1 LFSRASGQSFIFA
14 GYSKGLKGFMKH
26 LFRFIFSRVFW
37 INLALAIIVVIAIVF
52 GSMQYLKSYS
62 MHGETITVP
71 DLRGTHFNAL
81 EDALYNRHLRYLIV
95 DSVYSDSHK
104 PGVVV
109 NQNPDAD
116 AQVKKGRTIYL
127 TVNAILPPLVTVRDM
142 SGLSRRQA
150 LSMLEV
156 MGLQMDSITYKPDIC
171 LDCVLEIRHKGQ
183 VLKGGTKIKKGDKVT
198 LVLGSGREGKVLVPK
213 FIGLTYSE
221 AKTSIQNN
229 FLTVGAVLECEGCV
243 TREDSL
249 RAKVYRQIPP
259 YYQNSRSTM
268 AMGQPVDLF
277 LTNDSLKVGTPELLD
292 DDDFDSDFDTESE
305 SED

>member
-37 INLALAIIVVIAIVF
+37 INLALAILVVIAIVF

-183 VLKGGTKIKKGDKVT
+183 ILKGGTKIKKGDKVT
-198 LVLGSGREGKVLVPK
+198 LVLGAGSEGKVLVPK
-213 FIGLTYSE
+213 FIGLTYPE

-229 FLTVGAVLECEGCV
+229 FLTLGDVLECEGCV
-243 TREDSL
+243 TQEDSMIA
-249 RAKVYRQIPP
+249 RVYRQIPP
-259 YYQNSRSTM
+259 YYQNNRSTM

-277 LTNDSLKVGTPELLD
+277 LTIDTLKINSPELLN
-292 DDDFDSDFDTESE
+292 DDDFDSDFETESE

>member
-1 LFSRASGQSFIFA
+1 
-14 GYSKGLKGFMKH
+14 MKH

-37 INLALAIIVVIAIVF
+37 INLALAILVAIAIVF
-52 GSMQYLKSYS
+52 GSMKYLKSYS

-81 EDALYNRHLRYLIV
+81 DDVLYDRHLQYLII
-95 DSVYSDSHK
+95 DSVHSDSHK

-116 AQVKKGRTIYL
+116 SQVKEGRTIYL

-150 LSMLEV
+150 LSMLDV
-156 MGLQMDSITYKPDIC
+156 MGLQLDSISYKPDIC
-171 LDCVLEIRHKGQ
+171 LDCVLEIRYKGQ

-198 LVLGSGREGKVLVPK
+198 LVLGGGREGKVLVPD
-213 FIGLTYSE
+213 FLGLTLFE
-221 AKTSIQNN
+221 AKASIQNN
-229 FLTVGAVLECEGCV
+229 FLAMGAVLECEGCV
-243 TREDSL
+243 TTEDSMS
-249 RAKVYRQIPP
+249 AKVYRQIPP
-259 YYQNSRSTM
+259 YYQNNRSTM

-277 LTNDSLKVGTPELLD
+277 LTTDTLKINTPELLD
-292 DDDFDSDFDTESE
+292 DDFDSDFETESE
-305 SED
+305 D